1 MHTNPGGS
9 AFYQQFMAVATFKK
23 LHAEGLI
30 SDDAFQRAE
39 TRERE
44 RLFSLHWELRLLL
57 YLGVLL
63 LTGGLGILVYKNID
77 SIGHQAV
84 LAFIALVTA
93 GSFFY
98 CFRKKAPFGWGKV
111 AVADPFFDY
120 VLLLGCLSLLIF
132 LGYLQF
138 EYDVFGDHYGSATF
152 IPMVILF
159 ITAYYF
165 DHLGVLSLAIT
176 NLGAWAGI
184 AVTPLSILR
193 DGNFSDGHLIF
204 TGVLLG
210 VVLLAA
216 GWLSAGRRL
225 KPHFEVTYTNFG
237 LHLFFIAALAG
248 LFTYERV
255 YFLWFLAL
263 MGIAWFLYT
272 RALKRK
278 SFYFIVVIVL
288 YAYVALCYVVVRLL
302 FLMSGAGLGPIA
314 LGFIYFILSAIGV
327 AVLLVRLNRQ
337 LRSDDRL

>member
-1 MHTNPGGS
+1 MS
-9 AFYQQFMAVATFKK
+9 ISTFRK

-30 SDDAFQRAE
+30 PDGALQRAE
-39 TRERE
+39 LRERQ

-77 SIGHQAV
+77 TIGHQAV

-93 GSFFY
+93 GCFFY
-98 CFRKKAPFGWGKV
+98 CFRKKAPFGWAKV
-111 AVADPFFDY
+111 QVADPFFDY

-132 LGYLQF
+132 LGYLQY

-159 ITAYYF
+159 IAAYYF

-184 AVTPLSILR
+184 AMTPLSILK
-193 DGNFSDGHLIF
+193 DGNFSDSRLIF
-204 TGVLLG
+204 TGILLG
-210 VVLLAA
+210 GILLAA
-216 GWLSAGRRL
+216 GRLSAGRRL

-237 LHLFFIAALAG
+237 LHLFFIASLAG
-248 LFTYERV
+248 LFKYEHI
-255 YFLWFLAL
+255 YLLWFLAL
-263 MGIAWFLYT
+263 MAISWFFYSKAFG
-272 RALKRK
+272 RR

-288 YAYVALCYVVVRLL
+288 YSYIALCYVVVRLL
-302 FLMSGAGLGPIA
+302 SNMSGADLAPLA
-314 LGFIYFILSAIGV
+314 LGLLYFIVSAIGV
-327 AVLLVRLNRQ
+327 ALLLVRINRQ
-337 LRSDDRL
+337 LKSHDRL